1 MVVKYRVT
9 KDETIITTLNAD
21 KKVQFYETKWFGK
34 AKNVYTSREPWM

>member
-21 KKVQFYETKWFGK
+21 KKAQFYETK
-34 AKNVYTSREPWM
+34 